1 VDLNREEVFVSPR
14 SAKEERKSRSREDAA
29 SYAVGHRI
37 RIEILAL
44 LHEGPATIKQLA
56 RDLRHTTGT
65 IGHHVEELVLD
76 GSIEVAKTE
85 EVGSVT
91 QYWYC
96 ATKLTEYTSDEIA
109 ELSEEQKQATFSL
122 ILQSI
127 MAESLAALWS
137 GQLLDD
143 PLITLAWNWFPL
155 DKQGRSDLDE
165 EQARSWDRMHEIA
178 AESAGRR
185 CQSGESAQ
193 TYLIACMGFRRY
205 RSQGGPGPFVHAGMP
220 SR

>member
-1 VDLNREEVFVSPR
+1 MSPR
-14 SAKEERKSRSREDAA
+14 TVNKERKPRTREQAA

-44 LHEGPATIKQLA
+44 LHEGPATIKQLS

-65 IGHHVEELVLD
+65 ITHHVENLLLD

-85 EVGSVT
+85 QVGSIT
-91 QYWYC
+91 MYWY
-96 ATKLTEYTSDEIA
+96 AANRLPEYTSEEIA
-109 ELSEEQKQATFSL
+109 ELTEEEQQATFSL

-143 PLITLAWNWFPL
+143 PLVTLAWNWFPL
-155 DKQGRSDLDE
+155 DEQGRIDLDE
-165 EQARSWDRMHEIA
+165 EQDRSWRRMHEIA

-185 CQSGESAQ
+185 CESKEDAR
-193 TYLIACMGFRRY
+193 TYLIATMGIRRF
-205 RSQGGPGPFVHAGMP
+205 RSQGGPSPFVRAGMP